1 MKIEAKLLASAEDTR
16 IKKIRAPNF
25 FIFSTNTEKT
35 LFGAEPPGG
44 LLKILKKLLTRA
56 FTNSDLAEFSQILGQ
71 TNFSHASAWFV
82 CPFPS
87 GKSGVQSKIM
97 SQGVTEPIF
106 R

>member
-56 FTNSDLAEFSQILGQ
+56 FTNSDLAELPNS
-71 TNFSHASAWFV
+71 TNFFLSRGHLD
-82 CPFPS
+82 P
-87 GKSGVQSKIM
+87 
-97 SQGVTEPIF
+97 
-106 R
+106 

>member
-44 LLKILKKLLTRA
+44 LLNMKKNFTTRA
-56 FTNSDLAEFSQILGQ
+56 FTNSDLAELERATLQRRCKKNCCRGSAS
-71 TNFSHASAWFV
+71 NFEL
-82 CPFPS
+82 PS
-87 GKSGVQSKIM
+87 L
-97 SQGVTEPIF
+97 F
-106 R
+106 

>member
-44 LLKILKKLLTRA
+44 LLNMKKNFTTRA
-56 FTNSDLAEFSQILGQ
+56 FTNSDLAELSRTLEL
-71 TNFSHASAWFV
+71 SSKLMSAFAITDFV
-82 CPFPS
+82 FH
-87 GKSGVQSKIM
+87 
-97 SQGVTEPIF
+97 IF
-106 R
+106 QFFL

>member
-44 LLKILKKLLTRA
+44 LLNMKKNLTTRA
-56 FTNSDLAEFSQILGQ
+56 FTNSDLAEFHLV
-71 TNFSHASAWFV
+71 FKVF
-82 CPFPS
+82 
-87 GKSGVQSKIM
+87 
-97 SQGVTEPIF
+97 
-106 R
+106 

>member
-25 FIFSTNTEKT
+25 FIFSTNTVKT

-44 LLKILKKLLTRA
+44 LLKNLKKLLTRA
-56 FTNSDLAEFSQILGQ
+56 FTNSDLAEFG
-71 TNFSHASAWFV
+71 
-82 CPFPS
+82 
-87 GKSGVQSKIM
+87 
-97 SQGVTEPIF
+97 

>member
-44 LLKILKKLLTRA
+44 LLNMKKNLTTRA
-56 FTNSDLAEFSQILGQ
+56 FTNSDLADIYSGFCADKCCASCRQI
-71 TNFSHASAWFV
+71 V
-82 CPFPS
+82 
-87 GKSGVQSKIM
+87 
-97 SQGVTEPIF
+97 